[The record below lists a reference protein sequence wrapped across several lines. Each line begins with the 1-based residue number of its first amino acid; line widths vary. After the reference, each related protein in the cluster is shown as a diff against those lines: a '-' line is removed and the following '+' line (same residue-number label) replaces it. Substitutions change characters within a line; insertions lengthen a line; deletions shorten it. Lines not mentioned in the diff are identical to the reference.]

1 MSSAQTMKIFSII
14 NRIKQELEE
23 SPRSKFG
30 GGNKRVV
37 EVDRLLD
44 LLEDLKVVIP
54 EDIRRATGILSE
66 AENTIADAK
75 ENASEIVEQAN
86 QEADTIL
93 SQAQAQA
100 DNIRADAQAEF
111 DHRVSESEVYKEAFT
126 RASGIAAEAEEN
138 ATAIYNGARKYADE
152 ILVDLQRYLG
162 EYHQMIETNRKEL
175 GVDDISAP
183 APVATPA
190 PVQTRTAPAPEP
202 QYAAQAQYMPSQ
214 PQAAPVE
221 QSRYVEPAYAEP
233 TRYAAEPAYSEPPRQ
248 ARQPRANT
256 DRYAVEEDPTA
267 TRQFA
272 RPAVSRPAPADDME
286 EAPRRRDSRAEQA
299 PPKKKG
305 LFSRLL
311 EAEDDDEDEDEDDDW
326 VDEPAPKA
334 AKEPKEPKEKKPRK
348 RLIEFIESDD
358 DDEEEDY

>member
-75 ENASEIVEQAN
+75 ENAVEIVEQAH

-93 SQAQAQA
+93 GQAQARA
-100 DNIRADAQAEF
+100 DSIRADAQAEF
-111 DHRVSESEVYKEAFT
+111 DHRVGESEVYKEAFT

-152 ILVDLQRYLG
+152 ILVDLQRYLA
-162 EYHQMIETNRKEL
+162 EYHQMIEANRKEL
-175 GVDDISAP
+175 GVDDVAIPVA
-183 APVATPA
+183 APVVAAA
-190 PVQTRTAPAPEP
+190 PVQTR
-202 QYAAQAQYMPSQ
+202 
-214 PQAAPVE
+214 
-221 QSRYVEPAYAEP
+221 
-233 TRYAAEPAYSEPPRQ
+233 
-248 ARQPRANT
+248 
-256 DRYAVEEDPTA
+256 
-267 TRQFA
+267 
-272 RPAVSRPAPADDME
+272 PAPARRHSHRPAI
-286 EAPRRRDSRAEQA
+286 APRCRGQR
-299 PPKKKG
+299 
-305 LFSRLL
+305 
-311 EAEDDDEDEDEDDDW
+311 
-326 VDEPAPKA
+326 
-334 AKEPKEPKEKKPRK
+334 
-348 RLIEFIESDD
+348 
-358 DDEEEDY
+358 

>member
-1 MSSAQTMKIFSII
+1 MKIFSII

-75 ENASEIVEQAN
+75 ENAVEIVEQAH

-93 SQAQAQA
+93 GQAQAQA
-100 DNIRADAQAEF
+100 DSIRADAQAEF
-111 DHRVSESEVYKEAFT
+111 DHRVGESEVYKEAFT

-152 ILVDLQRYLG
+152 ILVDLQRYLA
-162 EYHQMIETNRKEL
+162 EYHQMIEANRKEL
-175 GVDDISAP
+175 GVDDVAVPVAAPVVAPAHVQTRP
-183 APVATPA
+183 APVS
-190 PVQTRTAPAPEP
+190 EP

-214 PQAAPVE
+214 PQPTPVE
-221 QSRYVEPAYAEP
+221 QPRYAEPAYAEP

-248 ARQPRANT
+248 ARAPRPNT

-272 RPAVSRPAPADDME
+272 RPTVSRPAPMDDVDD
-286 EAPRRRDSRAEQA
+286 APRRRESHADQA

-311 EAEDDDEDEDEDDDW
+311 EAEDDDEDEEDGDDW
-326 VDEPAPKA
+326 VEESAPKA
-334 AKEPKEPKEKKPRK
+334 AKEPKEKKPRK
-348 RLIEFIESDD
+348 RLIEFIESNDD
-358 DDEEEDY
+358 EDEEEDY

>member
-30 GGNKRVV
+30 GAAKRVV

-75 ENASEIVEQAN
+75 ENAIEIVEQAH

-93 SQAQAQA
+93 GHAQA
-100 DNIRADAQAEF
+100 RADSIRMEAQEEF
-111 DHRVSESEVYKEAFT
+111 DHRVSESEVYKDAFT
-126 RASGIAAEAEEN
+126 RASGIAAEAEDN

-152 ILVDLQRYLG
+152 ILVDLQRYIA
-162 EYHQMIETNRKEL
+162 EYHQMIETNRREL
-175 GVDDISAP
+175 GVDDLSAP
-183 APVATPA
+183 APMPRVPVA
-190 PVQTRTAPAPEP
+190 EP
-202 QYAAQAQYMPSQ
+202 QYAAQAQYTPSQ
-214 PQAAPVE
+214 PMIAE
-221 QSRYVEPAYAEP
+221 QPRYAEPAYVEPP
-233 TRYAAEPAYSEPPRQ
+233 RYAEPAYSEPPRQ
-248 ARQPRANT
+248 VRQQRVEA
-256 DRYAVEEDPTA
+256 DRFAVEEDPTA

-272 RPAVSRPAPADDME
+272 RPVSRPVPAE
-286 EAPRRRDSRAEQA
+286 EIEDVPRRREPRAQEA

-311 EAEDDDEDEDEDDDW
+311 EAEYEDDDEEDDEDW
-326 VDEPAPKA
+326 VEPVAKAPKE
-334 AKEPKEPKEKKPRK
+334 AKEAKEKKPRK
-348 RLIEFIESDD
+348 RLIEFIESS
-358 DDEEEDY
+358 DDENEDEDF

>member
-30 GGNKRVV
+30 GTNKRVV

-54 EDIRRATGILSE
+54 EDIRRATGIISE

-75 ENASEIVEQAN
+75 ETSAEIVEQAN

-100 DNIRADAQAEF
+100 DSIRANAQAEF
-111 DHRVSESEVYKEAFT
+111 ENRVGESEVYNEAFS

-152 ILVDLQRYLG
+152 ILVDLQRYLT
-162 EYHQMIETNRKEL
+162 EYHQMIENNRKEL
-175 GVDDISAP
+175 GVEDE
-183 APVATPA
+183 PVHTPVRA
-190 PVQTRTAPAPEP
+190 AAPEI
-202 QYAAQAQYMPSQ
+202 QYAAPAQAQYAPA
-214 PQAAPVE
+214 PQQYAPV
-221 QSRYVEPAYAEP
+221 QPPYAEP
-233 TRYAAEPAYSEPPRQ
+233 PRYAEPARQ
-248 ARQPRANT
+248 QTARQPRVAPHT
-256 DRYAVEEDPTA
+256 GVERMQIEDDPSA

-272 RPAVSRPAPADDME
+272 RPVGKASAMSDRE
-286 EAPRRRDSRAEQA
+286 EAPRRHDPRVEEA

-311 EAEDDDEDEDEDDDW
+311 EAEDDDEDEDEEDEDW
-326 VDEPAPKA
+326 EEPAK
-334 AKEPKEPKEKKPRK
+334 KEPKEKKPRK
-348 RLIEFIESDD
+348 RLIEFIEAKD
-358 DDEEEDY
+358 DDEEEEDY

>member
-30 GGNKRVV
+30 GTNKRVV

-66 AENTIADAK
+66 AENTIAGSK
-75 ENASEIVEQAN
+75 ENAMEIVEQAH

-100 DNIRADAQAEF
+100 DGIRADAQAEF
-111 DHRVSESEVYKEAFT
+111 DHRVGESEVYREAFT
-126 RASGIAAEAEEN
+126 RASGIAAEAEDN

-175 GVDDISAP
+175 GVDDIAVP
-183 APVATPA
+183 APVRA
-190 PVQTRTAPAPEP
+190 QTPEP
-202 QYAAQAQYMPSQ
+202 YYAAQAQYMPSQ
-214 PQAAPVE
+214 PAVVE
-221 QSRYVEPAYAEP
+221 QPRYVEPV
-233 TRYAAEPAYSEPPRQ
+233 RYAEPAYSEPPRQ
-248 ARQPRANT
+248 PRAQHAAA

-267 TRQFA
+267 TRQFS
-272 RPAVSRPAPADDME
+272 RPVSRPTPAEEVE
-286 EAPRRRDSRAEQA
+286 EAPRRREARVEEA

-311 EAEDDDEDEDEDDDW
+311 EAEDDDEDEEDDEDW
-326 VDEPAPKA
+326 EEPIAKAP
-334 AKEPKEPKEKKPRK
+334 KEPKEPKEKKPRK
-348 RLIEFIESDD
+348 RLIEFIESN
-358 DDEEEDY
+358 DENEEDF

>member
-1 MSSAQTMKIFSII
+1 MKIFSII

-30 GGNKRVV
+30 GATKRVV

-75 ENASEIVEQAN
+75 ENAVEIVEQAH

-100 DNIRADAQAEF
+100 ESIRMEAREEYER
-111 DHRVSESEVYKEAFT
+111 RVSESEVYKEAFT
-126 RASGIAAEAEEN
+126 RASGRAAEAEEN

-152 ILVDLQRYLG
+152 ILVDLQRYIA
-162 EYHQMIETNRKEL
+162 EYHQMIEVNRREL
-175 GVDDISAP
+175 GVDDLSAPPPVPARVPLAEPQYEAKAQYAP
-183 APVATPA
+183 APQPA
-190 PVQTRTAPAPEP
+190 AEP
-202 QYAAQAQYMPSQ
+202 P
-214 PQAAPVE
+214 
-221 QSRYVEPAYAEP
+221 RYAEP
-233 TRYAAEPAYSEPPRQ
+233 AAYEEPPQYAEPAYREPPRQ
-248 ARQPRANT
+248 PRPQRAET
-256 DRYAVEEDPTA
+256 DRFAVEEDPTA

-272 RPAVSRPAPADDME
+272 RPIARPIPAEEIE
-286 EAPRRRDSRAEQA
+286 EAPRRREPREEEA
-299 PPKKKG
+299 PAKKKG

-311 EAEDDDEDEDEDDDW
+311 EAEYEDDDEEEDEDW
-326 VDEPAPKA
+326 VEPAAKA
-334 AKEPKEPKEKKPRK
+334 PREARETKEKKPRK
-348 RLIEFIESDD
+348 RLIDFLEANDDED
-358 DDEEEDY
+358 DDEDDDF

>member
-75 ENASEIVEQAN
+75 ENAVEIVEQAH

-100 DNIRADAQAEF
+100 DSIRSEAQAEF
-111 DHRVSESEVYKEAFT
+111 EHRVGESEVYKEAFT
-126 RASGIAAEAEEN
+126 RASGIAAEAEGN

-162 EYHQMIETNRKEL
+162 EYHQMIETNRREL
-175 GVDDISAP
+175 GVDDTPAP
-183 APVATPA
+183 APVHT
-190 PVQTRTAPAPEP
+190 PEP

-214 PQAAPVE
+214 PAPTVE
-221 QSRYVEPAYAEP
+221 QPRYQEPAYAEP
-233 TRYAAEPAYSEPPRQ
+233 PRYQEPAYSEPARQPRQ
-248 ARQPRANT
+248 ARPAT
-256 DRYAVEEDPTA
+256 DRFAVEEDPTA

-272 RPAVSRPAPADDME
+272 RPVSRPMPEEME
-286 EAPRRRDSRAEQA
+286 QPRRRDSHVAEA

-311 EAEDDDEDEDEDDDW
+311 EAEDDEDEDEDEDDW
-326 VDEPAPKA
+326 IEPAPKA
-334 AKEPKEPKEKKPRK
+334 AKEPKEKKPRK

-358 DDEEEDY
+358 DEDEEDF

>member
-1 MSSAQTMKIFSII
+1 MKIFSII

-75 ENASEIVEQAN
+75 ENAIEIVEQAH

-93 SQAQAQA
+93 SQAQAHA
-100 DNIRADAQAEF
+100 DSIRADAQAEF
-111 DHRVSESEVYKEAFT
+111 DHRVGESEVYKEAFT

-152 ILVDLQRYLG
+152 ILVDLQRYLA
-162 EYHQMIETNRKEL
+162 EYHQMIEVNRKEL
-175 GVDDISAP
+175 GVDEMPAP
-183 APVATPA
+183 APA
-190 PVQTRTAPAPEP
+190 RTPEP

-214 PQAAPVE
+214 PAPVVE
-221 QSRYVEPAYAEP
+221 PRYAEPAYAEP
-233 TRYAAEPAYSEPPRQ
+233 RYADE
-248 ARQPRANT
+248 T
-256 DRYAVEEDPTA
+256 
-267 TRQFA
+267 
-272 RPAVSRPAPADDME
+272 
-286 EAPRRRDSRAEQA
+286 RRRLAAASVSFA
-299 PPKKKG
+299 P
-305 LFSRLL
+305 
-311 EAEDDDEDEDEDDDW
+311 
-326 VDEPAPKA
+326 
-334 AKEPKEPKEKKPRK
+334 
-348 RLIEFIESDD
+348 IEE
-358 DDEEEDY
+358 